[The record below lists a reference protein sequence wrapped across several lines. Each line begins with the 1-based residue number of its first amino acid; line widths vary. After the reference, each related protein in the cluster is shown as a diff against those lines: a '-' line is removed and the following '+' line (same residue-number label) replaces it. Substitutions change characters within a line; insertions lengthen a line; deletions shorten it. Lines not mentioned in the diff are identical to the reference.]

1 MTGVI
6 VMVGCAAVAA
16 VSLMIGIRIGRAAA
30 NYQWIQ
36 TVVDHG
42 INRAMAAHGYEM
54 QPDEEEQDTTIDA
67 VSSPQLTLPTFD
79 NDDTAA

>member
-6 VMVGCAAVAA
+6 VMVGCAAVAV

-30 NYQWIQ
+30 NYEWIQ

-54 QPDEEEQDTTIDA
+54 QPAEDEEGTNIDG
-67 VSSPQLTLPTFD
+67 VSSPQLTLPAFD